1 MSRSNLSCSA
11 TLNMVSVFMS
21 VPSATTAL
29 LASLLVI
36 GCATK
41 EQQPTAARAETE
53 VQKYGTGWFAV
64 GRKGGKLR
72 YTDHENIA
80 ASEEFR

>member
-1 MSRSNLSCSA
+1 
-11 TLNMVSVFMS
+11 MS
-21 VPSATTAL
+21 VPSATMAL
-29 LASLLVI
+29 LASLLLI

-41 EQQPTAARAETE
+41 EQQSTAARAETG
-53 VQKYGTGWFAV
+53 VQKDDTDGWSAV
-64 GRKGGKLR
+64 GRREGNPR